1 MRPTIGASRIAE
13 LMDRHADAL
22 AFYAA
27 QWTTAPDD
35 CVQEAFVELAGLSEE
50 PESVTGWL
58 YRVVRNRALNA
69 ARSQRRRVRREQEA
83 LRLRPE
89 ATEDGAEA
97 ENAELLAA
105 VDRLGPEDRELIVLR
120 VWSGLSW
127 EEVAGLV
134 GTSSSTA
141 HRRYAAALKRLKALL
156 EESCLETEKKAGQ
169 TPCRQD

>member
-27 QWTTAPDD
+27 QWTNAPED
-35 CVQEAFVELAGLSEE
+35 CVQEAFVELASQPEE
-50 PESVTGWL
+50 PERVAGWL

-69 ARSQRRRVRREQEA
+69 ARSQTRRTKYERAAVM
-83 LRLRPE
+83 LRQQ
-89 ATEDGAEA
+89 ATEDRVDA
-97 ENAELLAA
+97 ENQELLEA
-105 VDRLGPEDRELIVLR
+105 VERLSSEDRELIVLR

-141 HRRYAAALKRLKALL
+141 HRRYTAALERLKTLL
-156 EESCLETEKKAGQ
+156 EESCPETKSEPGP